1 METAESLTTSTEPPQ
16 GLLEPVQDHW
26 ECGACIALAVLA
38 GYAWG
43 HWDALKPFRV
53 AAWNGLTE
61 PIRHTGLVTVTCLQF
76 RTLIAKAQKFD
87 QMYSLW
93 SERNRRT

>member
-1 METAESLTTSTEPPQ
+1 METAGTVTTTGPPEALQ
-16 GLLEPVQDHW
+16 AAQDGHW
-26 ECGACIALAVLA
+26 ECGACVALAVLA

-43 HWDALKPFRV
+43 RWDALRPFRR

-61 PIRHTGLVTVTCLQF
+61 PIRHLGLVTVTCLQF

-87 QMYSLW
+87 QAYAIW
-93 SERNRRT
+93 NRNRSGQ

>member
-1 METAESLTTSTEPPQ
+1 METAESLTSTEPPQ
-16 GLLEPVQDHW
+16 GFQEPAWEHW
-26 ECGACIALAVLA
+26 ECGACIALAVLV

-43 HWDALKPFRV
+43 RWDALKPFRS

-61 PIRHTGLVTVTCLQF
+61 PIRHLGLVTVTCLQF

-93 SERNRRT
+93 SERNRSSR